1 MREETQAEKVKRWRV
16 TVEASC
22 YMPALGTEV
31 SRIQSLPSR
40 ALVQLI
46 LLRTAGPRC
55 TTEGR
60 KMWSRYSMSPRTPNS
75 TTPSCEPHR
84 LHSAHAPHVCSSLW
98 LNGVIVAAGT
108 QEGNLGTSLVVQ
120 WLRLHSPSAGVQLP
134 SLVREQRSSMPQLRG
149 YMLQL
154 RPGAAKQ
161 INK

>member
-46 LLRTAGPRC
+46 LLRTAGLRC

-60 KMWSRYSMSPRTPNS
+60 RMWSRYSMSPLTPNS
-75 TTPSCEPHR
+75 TTPSCEPQR

-98 LNGVIVAAGT
+98 MNGIIVASGT

-120 WLRLHSPSAGVQLP
+120 WLRLHAPNAGGPASILGQGTKILHATTK
-134 SLVREQRSSMPQLRG
+134 SLH
-149 YMLQL
+149 
-154 RPGAAKQ
+154 AATKTQ
-161 INK
+161 CSQVNK